1 MLSEVGFKGVGVIS
15 NFASKVQAGFSLL
28 EVLTASALVSLLSVL
43 LIEGSVF
50 IQREVKFAEQSLQ
63 VLNVVENRLELH
75 RLEILTGE
83 SIALENEHASS
94 TLQIAEF
101 QISSQKK
108 YAVSSLGISGTH
120 ITVSASWIDPWRRQQ
135 SLSLSTWVAFK

>member
-1 MLSEVGFKGVGVIS
+1 MIS
-15 NFASKVQAGFSLL
+15 NSVPKAQTGFSLL

-43 LIEGSVF
+43 LIEGGVF

-63 VLNVVENRLELH
+63 VLNVVENRLERH
-75 RLEILTGE
+75 RLEVLTGE
-83 SIALENEHASS
+83 SIAFENDLASS
-94 TLQIAEF
+94 TLQIAEL

-120 ITVSASWIDPWRRQQ
+120 ITVSASWTDPWRRQQ